1 MDYNDQLLKD
11 MTLLENDNKSLIE
24 QRELFL
30 KDTQAMKEQILAL
43 EAQLEETNKFN
54 KTAETAQIIQI
65 VNHDV
70 KEDFSEFQL

>member
-1 MDYNDQLLKD
+1 

-65 VNHDV
+65 ANHDV

>member
-1 MDYNDQLLKD
+1 M
-11 MTLLENDNKSLIE
+11 
-24 QRELFL
+24 FL

-70 KEDFSEFQL
+70 KEDFSQFQL